1 MSRASKQVGTNVT
14 KKLLSEMQAL
24 IAFACYDSP
33 TIAQGGDSMTETTM
47 AETMTALYF
56 GGDDP
61 EIISYLD
68 QFINGLHRFAGLY
81 TSSEPDEFGILVL
94 TMPHKLH
101 RHGGLNIFVGP
112 TSISKEL
119 LSKKNFANKNEKI
132 AGRTLLRNAKEVV
145 TTCKKMMGLVT
156 ASGSPYRDGTFSSGT
171 NWDDYIKWCLVTMQ
185 SDCDREAKAKLLNLV
200 ATTRDESATTTM
212 MTDSS
217 AGTVT
222 MTESAVTISQVDNI
236 GRDRLVEQ
244 QPLPPDD
251 IASSQRSKSKYVIR
265 TWHVN
270 SERDEKGL
278 DCCYNRRGKKRN
290 ADTVGMDTNSFVPPL
305 ADNVEDL
312 ALLTKTLEHLAAEAM
327 EKEEKQHHHLRVR
340 LVRDKLAARRRRS
353 EVLLQRLTL
362 SSKFKKKPDSTL
374 FDKMNVNEEEIEKL
388 EDELA
393 TLQELECIRHSE
405 MMAN

>member
-94 TMPHKLH
+94 TMPQKLH

-132 AGRTLLRNAKEVV
+132 AGRTLLRKAKEVV

-156 ASGSPYRDGTFSSGT
+156 ASGSPYRDGTFPSGT
-171 NWDDYIKWCLVTMQ
+171 NWDDYIKWCLVAMQ
-185 SDCDREAKAKLLNLV
+185 SDCDREAKAKLLNVV

-244 QPLPPDD
+244 QPLPPGSFFKPGVGFLAWALWGHIPLHDGEQMISRLFNEVKANTSFGRGTSTRSVMRKAL
-251 IASSQRSKSKYVIR
+251 IAASAAPA
-265 TWHVN
+265 
-270 SERDEKGL
+270 D
-278 DCCYNRRGKKRN
+278 NRRGKKRN
-290 ADTVGMDTNSFVPPL
+290 ADTVDMDTNSFVPPL

-353 EVLLQRLTL
+353 EVLLQQLTL
-362 SSKFKKKPDSTL
+362 SSSSRKTRF
-374 FDKMNVNEEEIEKL
+374 NVV
-388 EDELA
+388 
-393 TLQELECIRHSE
+393 
-405 MMAN
+405 